1 MRRFRS
7 PALPGPDLELL
18 LDEAAS
24 HHLLRVSGIAPG
36 ERVEV
41 FDGAGAAA
49 TAELVGAQGGRAVL
63 VQRGPVR
70 REAPREIILLI
81 GLSKHAAFDTLLRMA
96 TELGVWRI
104 QPFEAAR
111 SVVRGE
117 RVARWERIVE
127 AAAAQCGRA
136 DLPEV
141 RAACSLA
148 EALRALPPD
157 GERRVLVPGAAGDGC
172 GSAPSAVRASF
183 GGGSRLADIER
194 LRCALDELG
203 SRGVAERYRVVDG
216 RFTLAHDNRPR
227 PRILRSQREA
237 DRTLNV

>member
-157 GERRVLVPGAAGDGC
+157 GERRVLVPGAAGLPPPAPPCVLLVGPEGGLDPREVEAALAEGFQAEGI
-172 GSAPSAVRASF
+172 GSTVLRVDTAVAAA
-183 GGGSRLADIER
+183 LA
-194 LRCALDELG
+194 
-203 SRGVAERYRVVDG
+203 RV
-216 RFTLAHDNRPR
+216 R
-227 PRILRSQREA
+227 
-237 DRTLNV
+237 